1 MEVLSV
7 IGIILGV
14 AVFVFLSFKRV
25 NMFIGTIAAS
35 LVVAILSGMN
45 PITAILDTYNTG
57 FAGFIS
63 SWFLVFCMSA
73 VFGRVM
79 EDSGC
84 ARKIGLSLANLTKRS
99 KKNAKF
105 LSVLILPLFY
115 FFLSY
120 SGINGF
126 VVVFTV
132 LAIGRELFHE
142 VDAPWILY
150 PYGSAGIM
158 PAIMLGGSLYITNLM
173 SAEGFGTPLTS
184 MMGLSI
190 VCAIVCAVVMV
201 IMLYFDLKKFERRG
215 EGFLPSGAEIMKVQ
229 IGNARPM
236 EELPNLVISFICLFA
251 PVVSI
256 LLFDL
261 EPVLGLLIGTILC
274 VILNFKKFDNL
285 LTTLSGGVTSSAA
298 PIVNVCAA
306 VGFGAVIKVT
316 SGFTLIYDLI
326 DKLPDLY
333 GGILLSLIFCSVI
346 GSSST
351 HLPVVLPDIVE
362 KFAAAGL
369 SAEMGHR
376 LTTLSVFTYMVPHN
390 SGPVN
395 AITLSRINFAQAAWI
410 YFKTA
415 ALPGF
420 CALVVAL
427 VAMRLGIVG

>member
-1 MEVLSV
+1 MEILSV
-7 IGIILGV
+7 FGIILGV

-25 NMFIGTIAAS
+25 NMFIGTVAAS

-57 FAGFIS
+57 FANFIK
-63 SWFLVFCMSA
+63 SWFLIFAMSA

-84 ARKIGLSLANLTKRS
+84 ARKIGLSLANLTRRS

-115 FFLSY
+115 FFLSF

-158 PAIMLGGSLYITNLM
+158 PAIILGGSLYITNLM
-173 SAEGFGTPLTS
+173 AAEGFGTPLTS

-190 VCAIVCAVVMV
+190 VCAIVCAAVMA
-201 IMLYFDLKKFERRG
+201 IMLYFDLKKYEKRN
-215 EGFLPSGAEIMKVQ
+215 EGFFPSGEEIMKVQ
-229 IGNARPM
+229 IGNTRPD
-236 EELPNLVISFICLFA
+236 EELPNLVIAFICLFS
-251 PVVSI
+251 PVFTI
-256 LLFDL
+256 LVFNL
-261 EPVLGLLIGTILC
+261 EPVLGLLIGTVLC
-274 VILNFKKFDNL
+274 SILNLKKFDGL
-285 LTTLSGGVTSSAA
+285 MKTLSAGVVASAA

-306 VGFGAVIKVT
+306 VGFGAIIKVT
-316 SGFTLIYDLI
+316 PGFQAIYDLI
-326 DKLPDLY
+326 NRLPDLY

-351 HLPVVLPDIVE
+351 HLPVVLTNVVE
-362 KFAAAGL
+362 KFAAAGI
-369 SAEMGHR
+369 SAELGHR

-395 AITLSRINFAQAAWI
+395 AISLSRINFAQAAWI

-415 ALPGF
+415 ALPGL
-420 CALVVAL
+420 CALIVAL
-427 VAMRLGIVG
+427 IAMKLGIVA